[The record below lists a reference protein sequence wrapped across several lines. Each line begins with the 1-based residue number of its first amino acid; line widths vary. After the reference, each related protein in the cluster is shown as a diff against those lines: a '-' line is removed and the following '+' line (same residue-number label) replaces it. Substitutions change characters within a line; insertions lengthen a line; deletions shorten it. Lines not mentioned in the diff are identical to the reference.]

1 MQVGLTW
8 PIELSVLSSQCIN
21 RRIEDEE
28 QLKKEITAWENE
40 RNKRKVK
47 INWNFTVEDARRKLK
62 KVYPVTMNN

>member
-1 MQVGLTW
+1 MAE
-8 PIELSVLSSQCIN
+8 IELSVLSSQCIN